1 MSETYTITAIAP
13 IARKQ
18 DAQLEKARAVAL
30 RLGALR
36 KDVWAKYGGFKAWGA
51 DSFALERE
59 FKLTNPP
66 SMYKTDMK
74 CWNRTFLQVIDDI
87 KMTHAAIRTA
97 VFPNIYRYIPKEQQK
112 DAFNKLKTTEFM
124 TDNRLHRW
132 VRNQSHRGGTNV
144 NSHIVLTHNGGA
156 TFQREGRITKITFS
170 GLPIANS
177 NRYEKITLKFRTGV
191 VNLKGYATIIF
202 HDDGVC
208 RLHYPVKKDILQ
220 NASTETVGVDKGY
233 TEALFGSD
241 GVAYGAGI
249 GKVMTKASDKL
260 NATGKRRNKL
270 HALAKNTDNAKK
282 KANIIKNNLGRK
294 KLDHTTKAKQN
305 ELKSI
310 IRKDVNKLF
319 GKYSRVVC
327 EDLSQHI
334 KSKGQMKRMNR
345 ILGNWCKGEIQ
356 KSLEE
361 IAMRT
366 GSTVAVVNPA
376 YTSQVNRKNGT
387 LLGTRSGDY
396 FTSHTGEVFHADKNA
411 GGNILDRDSDRDI
424 TRYMKAE
431 QVLKVLLN
439 RTACF
444 LEQNGKTML
453 DAHNLGWL
461 SEKHY
466 AAARKYG
473 IGVHPKGLDSIP
485 GGVSA
490 PSMKPRKNRVSNQAA
505 NKMINGSNYG
515 NLS

>member
-1 MSETYTITAIAP
+1 MVDTYTVTAIAP

-18 DAQLEKARAVAL
+18 DVQLEKARAVAL

-36 KDVWAKYGGFKAWGA
+36 KDVWAKYGGLKAWGA

-74 CWNRTFLQVIDDI
+74 CWNRTFLQVVDDI

-97 VFPNIYRYIPKEQQK
+97 VFPNIYRHIPKEDQK
-112 DAFNKLKTTEFM
+112 EAFNKLKTTEFI

-132 VRNQSHRGGTNV
+132 VRNQSHRGRTNV
-144 NSHIVLTHNGGA
+144 NNHIVLTHNGGA

-170 GLPIANS
+170 GLPIENS
-177 NRYEKITLKFRTGV
+177 NRYEKITLKFRTGK

-208 RLHYPVKKDILQ
+208 RLHYPVKREIEQ
-220 NASTETVGVDKGY
+220 NQSTEKVGVDKGY
-233 TEALFGSD
+233 TEALFCSD
-241 GVAYGAGI
+241 GVVYGAGI
-249 GKVMTKASDKL
+249 GKVMTESSDKL
-260 NATGKRRNKL
+260 NKTGKRRNKL
-270 HALAKNTDNAKK
+270 SALLRNTDNQKK
-282 KANIIKNNLGRK
+282 KDNIIKNNLGRNKLAK
-294 KLDHTTKAKQN
+294 KTNAKQN
-305 ELKSI
+305 QLKSI
-310 IRKDVNKLF
+310 IRKDVRILF
-319 GKYSRVVC
+319 SKYGKVVC

-334 KSKGQMKRMNR
+334 KSKSQHKRMNR

-361 IAMRT
+361 IATRT
-366 GSTVAVVNPA
+366 GSILSIVNPA

-387 LLGTRSGDY
+387 LLGMRSGDY

-411 GGNILDRDSDRDI
+411 GGNILDRDSDPDI

-439 RTACF
+439 RTAIF
-444 LEQNGKTML
+444 LEQNGKSML
-453 DAHNLGWL
+453 DAYNSGWL

-466 AAARKYG
+466 AASKKYG
-473 IGVHPKGLDSIP
+473 IGVHAKALDSIS

-490 PSMKPRKNRVSNQAA
+490 PKMKPRKNRVSNQSA
-505 NKMINGSNYG
+505 NKKISSPNYVS
-515 NLS
+515 LS